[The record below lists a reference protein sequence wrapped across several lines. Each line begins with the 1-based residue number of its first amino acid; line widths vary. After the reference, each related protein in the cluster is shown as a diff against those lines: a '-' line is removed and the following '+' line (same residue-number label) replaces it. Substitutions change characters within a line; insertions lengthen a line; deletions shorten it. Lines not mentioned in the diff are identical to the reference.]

1 MEEQKENKNEIVE
14 EPKQEEAKQEEK
26 KEEPKQEEK
35 KEEPKQEEPKNEEPK
50 KKEPKKNP
58 KQQFFPDLAA
68 EQKPEQQK
76 ENKAQKEDTEK
87 QAKEEQQKKKQ
98 DEKNRII
105 SAIKEKIKELNTHYT
120 FSLQYHDLIQK
131 ILTNLEEQT
140 YEKINN
146 SLNDC
151 FGYLHFF
158 KDSSD
163 LYSKFAE
170 QIQNSNKLIT
180 FTEKKPKMND
190 DFLST
195 VMQSTQNIF
204 YQNLSK
210 FSNGLKNNIINKG
223 PLSKL
228 QEKKNQIDVIR
239 KTHLKKY
246 SDLIDEK
253 KKVEKKFKTYFGL
266 FSSFVPEL
274 ADQYS
279 PPNKKI
285 QPTPMPELIDAPD
298 FVYVIKD
305 FLDALNS
312 LMTKIN
318 SFALESKESMKTI
331 NGIFAEVNT
340 LIRESIT
347 IYMGE
352 SKIFF
357 NSDVTKKFEEIEA
370 YFKKY
375 EENAKEN
382 NIFKLAKIFHN
393 EQAKQTILT
402 LLQQYY
408 TLLSNSNLVKKELI
422 ADKST
427 FSIEKYTNI
436 ELFFNWFISVL
447 PKNFEVTVNDLII
460 KKFEI
465 KRDPGVFQKWK
476 AANMIFTKQHHLILY
491 DQVDSYKIDDI
502 VRIFETDKINFRR
515 KDDKKKGF
523 LFEVIAVVKGKI
535 MNFKGDFLFDAL
547 GEPNLNAIKELIDN
561 QA

>member
-50 KKEPKKNP
+50 KEEPKKNP
-58 KQQFFPDLAA
+58 KQQFFPELAA

-87 QAKEEQQKKKQ
+87 QAKEKKQKKKQ

-105 SAIKEKIKELNTHYT
+105 TAIKEKIKELNTHYT
-120 FSLQYHDLIQK
+120 FSLQYHELIQK

-331 NGIFAEVNT
+331 NGIFAGVNT

-393 EQAKQTILT
+393 EQVKQTILT

-422 ADKST
+422 ADKSN